1 MPLSS
6 CVCYIMGVAYPSQVR
21 GIQIYECIK
30 DVYGV
35 LSVGCK
41 HGEVDQKCALVY

>member
-6 CVCYIMGVAYPSQVR
+6 CVCYMGVAYLDRVC

-30 DVYGV
+30 DVLGV
-35 LSVGCK
+35 LGTGCK
-41 HGEVDQKCALVY
+41 HGEVDQKCAPVY